1 MRYTYLDHNLGV
13 CLIFSSLRQD
23 CQKID
28 GQLGTTVNTY
38 EREASNQG
46 IIKLA
51 MQPYSLDF
59 RQKIIEVYELEKL
72 SIRQL
77 AKGFYIASSEEPK
90 LKTNIREAQ
99 LEFQF
104 QL

>member
-1 MRYTYLDHNLGV
+1 
-13 CLIFSSLRQD
+13 
-23 CQKID
+23 
-28 GQLGTTVNTY
+28 
-38 EREASNQG
+38 
-46 IIKLA
+46 